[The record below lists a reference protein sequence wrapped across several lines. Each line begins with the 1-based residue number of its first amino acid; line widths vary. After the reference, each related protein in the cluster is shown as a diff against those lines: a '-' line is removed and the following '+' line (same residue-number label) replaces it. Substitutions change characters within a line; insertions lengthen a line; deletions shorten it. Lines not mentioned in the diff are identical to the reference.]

1 MQQSNN
7 SDVLGSLKKQR
18 CISLHTAALGEEGMC
33 ACVRE
38 HKSTTADGNGV
49 RQPSRGLRQ
58 CATELNKSIQFLY
71 ALQGHR

>member
-1 MQQSNN
+1 M
-7 SDVLGSLKKQR
+7 
-18 CISLHTAALGEEGMC
+18 AALVEEGMC
-33 ACVRE
+33 ACVKE

-49 RQPSRGLRQ
+49 RQTVRGLRQ